1 MQQSASTRRPESSA
15 AERERIAR
23 AGSLHW
29 FHWLVVLA
37 SLLLTVMAWQFSSQ
51 QVQEKAEAQF
61 KRESSQVVELVS
73 ERLLKYEDAL
83 WGGVGAIQARG
94 GHVEHEE
101 WVRFSDTLHI
111 ERKYPGI
118 NGIGVI
124 MSVTRAE
131 LPAFLTGQRRSRGD
145 FGLHPKHER
154 KDLLPIVYIEPVETN
169 GLAVGLDVAHEANR
183 YSAAIRARDSGRARM
198 TGPIVLV
205 QDAKR
210 TPGFLF
216 YAPYYSGPAPA
227 SPEERR
233 ERFLGMVY
241 APFVVEKLMKGV
253 LDRRGRHVG
262 LRIRDGGEVL
272 YDELRDG
279 EEDFDARPMFQREI
293 EVELYGRRWTFDV
306 WSSNSFRTVSEDD
319 QPLTIL
325 LAGILIDGLLLAMF
339 LLISRANQR
348 AIAYA
353 DLALQELEGE
363 RTRLEEVSQRLLA
376 TNEELEK
383 FAYVASH
390 DLQSP
395 LRAITH
401 LTTWIREDLEEAD
414 ALDEEVGSKIVLL
427 NARVARMG
435 SLLDGL
441 LQFSR
446 IGKEAFAL
454 SPIGLEVLGGVTQVL
469 DVPDEATV
477 EIAWEGRQ
485 VALARPPFELVVRNL
500 VGNAIKHRGQGPV
513 LIQVT
518 ARVQEEDQVL
528 ELVVKDDGPGIAP
541 RFQERVF
548 EVFQTLRP
556 RDEVEGSGIGLALVL
571 KTVHAYGGQVSLES
585 DPDVSPGAT
594 FSVRWPL
601 KGELSPRR
609 ILVPA

>member
-1 MQQSASTRRPESSA
+1 MQQSARRPRPESSE
-15 AERERIAR
+15 AEREKIAR

-37 SLLLTVMAWQFSSQ
+37 SLLLTVVAWQFSSN
-51 QVQEKAEAQF
+51 QVEEKAEAQF

-83 WGGVGAIQARG
+83 WGGVGAIQAQG
-94 GHVEHEE
+94 GGLGHEE
-101 WVRFSDTLHI
+101 WVRFADTLHV

-124 MSVTRAE
+124 MSVTRAD
-131 LPAFLTGQRRSRGD
+131 LPAFLAAQRRTRED
-145 FGLHPKHER
+145 FQVHPGHDR
-154 KDLLPIVYIEPVETN
+154 DDLLPIVYIEPVETN
-169 GLAVGLDVAHEANR
+169 GPAVGLDIAHEANR
-183 YSAAIRARDSGRARM
+183 YSAAIRARESGRARM

-216 YAPYYSGPAPA
+216 YAPYYAGPTPV
-227 SPEERR
+227 SEDERR

-253 LDRRGRHVG
+253 LDRRSRHVG

-272 YDELRDG
+272 YDELRAG
-279 EEDFDARPMFQREI
+279 EEDFDARPMFQREV
-293 EVELYGRRWTFDV
+293 ELELYGRRWTFDV
-306 WSSNSFRTVSEDD
+306 WSSSSFRSVSEDE
-319 QPLTIL
+319 QPRTIL
-325 LAGILIDGLLLAMF
+325 LAGILIDALLLAMF

-353 DLALQELEGE
+353 DLALEDLEGE
-363 RTRLEEVSQRLLA
+363 RTRLEEISQRLQA
-376 TNEELEK
+376 TNQELEK

-401 LTTWIREDLEEAD
+401 LTTWIQEDLEEAGV
-414 ALDEEVGSKIVLL
+414 LDEEVRSKISLL
-427 NARVARMG
+427 NARVARMS

-454 SPIGLEVLGGVTQVL
+454 SPIHLGILEGVAELL
-469 DVPDEATV
+469 DVPAEAEV
-477 EIAWEGRQ
+477 EVSWEGPQ

-500 VGNAIKHRGQGPV
+500 VGNAIKHRGQGAV
-513 LIQVT
+513 LVRVR
-518 ARVQEEDQVL
+518 ARVLSEERAL
-528 ELVVKDDGPGIAP
+528 ELVVEDNGPGIAP

-571 KTVHAYGGQVSLES
+571 KSVQACGGSIGLES
-585 DPDVSPGAT
+585 DPETRPGTT
-594 FSVRWPL
+594 FRVRWPL
-601 KGELSPRR
+601 GLEPAPSPE
-609 ILVPA
+609 LVPA